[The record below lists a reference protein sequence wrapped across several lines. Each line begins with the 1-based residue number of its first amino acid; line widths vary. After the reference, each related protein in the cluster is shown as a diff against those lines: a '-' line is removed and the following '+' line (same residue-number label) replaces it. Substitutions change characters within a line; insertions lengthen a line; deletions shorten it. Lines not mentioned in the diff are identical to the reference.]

1 MPVAKHGNRAL
12 SSKSGSADVLT
23 ALGVN
28 IEAELAVV
36 RRCLWE
42 IGIGFL
48 MAPRHHSAM
57 RHVAPT
63 RVELGTRT
71 IFNLLGP
78 MSNPAGARRQLVGV
92 FAPEWT
98 RPMAEVL
105 GRLGAERAWVVH
117 GAGLDELTTAGVTK
131 IAEFNDGRVIEFEIV
146 PEEAGLK
153 PARADDLKGGE
164 PAHNAALMR
173 DLLGGARG
181 PLRDIVL
188 LNSAAALVVAGKADT
203 LRDGAELAAARS
215 TAARRGEFSTG
226 WSRRQTGETPVADVL
241 AEICDR
247 KRQDVARRKAERSE
261 AALRSLA
268 AEAPPVRPFAASL
281 EAQVTQGRYGLIAE
295 IKKASPS
302 RGLIRADFDPPSLAQ
317 AYEAG
322 GATCLSVLTDA
333 PYFQGDDDDLRA
345 ARAACALPVLRKDF
359 ILDPYQ
365 VVESRAIGADCIL
378 LIMAALDDGDG
389 ARPCRNRRA
398 ISALTYWSRCMTAPS
413 WTGRLISIAG

>member
-1 MPVAKHGNRAL
+1 
-12 SSKSGSADVLT
+12 
-23 ALGVN
+23 
-28 IEAELAVV
+28 
-36 RRCLWE
+36 
-42 IGIGFL
+42 
-48 MAPRHHSAM
+48 
-57 RHVAPT
+57 
-63 RVELGTRT
+63 
-71 IFNLLGP
+71 
-78 MSNPAGARRQLVGV
+78 
-92 FAPEWT
+92 
-98 RPMAEVL
+98 MAEVL

-117 GAGLDELTTAGVTK
+117 GAGIDELTTAGVTK
-131 IAEFNDGRVIEFEIV
+131 VAEFHDGHVIEFEVV

-153 PARADDLKGGE
+153 PAKADDLQGGE

-188 LNSAAALVVAGKADT
+188 LNSAAALVVAGKAETPARRRRTSGRGD
-203 LRDGAELAAARS
+203 RQRRGAANSRQAGRGDKRERLQWLTSWPRSATESARMS
-215 TAARRGEFSTG
+215 RAARRSDPRPRCIPSPPRRRRCGR
-226 WSRRQTGETPVADVL
+226 SRLPSKPRWQ
-241 AEICDR
+241 R
-247 KRQDVARRKAERSE
+247 
-261 AALRSLA
+261 
-268 AEAPPVRPFAASL
+268 
-281 EAQVTQGRYGLIAE
+281 GRYGLIAE

-333 PYFQGDDDDLRA
+333 PYFQGSDDDLRA

-398 ISALTYWSRCMTAPS
+398 SSASTFWSKCTTAPS
-413 WTGRLISIAG
+413 WTARLISIAG